1 MNCAEPVKPRTYPVE
16 APRKPVPNTK
26 ARRQVHARERERA
39 RARRKRELGFDPCRS
54 VARLFGDKTNAA
66 RPATRPHRSWIPACL
81 VTAWRRNDRFSP
93 ATPAALSNEEA
104 QPWPKRVAHSSSC
117 DDKGATAAAASGPC
131 FLLDAQLRRSKRT
144 TSKRGRPQRPGNQS
158 RSRAFLI
165 SPPAIHPR
173 ESPVAAGSAAII
185 RQAQELSRFAEP
197 TLIHFVAPRNRKNFS
212 SCAETVDDV
221 SSLWKPE
228 EN

>member
-1 MNCAEPVKPRTYPVE
+1 MRRVFSGKLRPSEKKLERPSDADSRNSRVGEQKTKINRDEPGRRTE
-16 APRKPVPNTK
+16 QANS
-26 ARRQVHARERERA
+26 A
-39 RARRKRELGFDPCRS
+39 
-54 VARLFGDKTNAA
+54 DKTNAA
-66 RPATRPHRSWIPACL
+66 GPATRPHRSWIPACL
-81 VTAWRRNDRFSP
+81 VTAGRRNDRFSP
-93 ATPAALSNEEA
+93 ATPAALSSEEA
-104 QPWPKRVAHSSSC
+104 PPWPKRVAHSSSC

-131 FLLDAQLRRSKRT
+131 FLLPASAPKSART

-165 SPPAIHPR
+165 CPPAIHPR

-197 TLIHFVAPRNRKNFS
+197 TLSHFVAPRNRKNFPP
-212 SCAETVDDV
+212 CAETVDDV